1 MVSLD
6 ADVQAQL
13 PFLRS
18 QAEGR
23 MTDRC
28 DIGWERPGDVLNEE
42 TGEYESAFEVIYSG
56 PCRWRTGATAA
67 GEIDAA
73 GQLLTEQDETL
84 SLPVATST
92 GVRKDMVVRMT
103 ASLTDPALAG
113 IKARIKG
120 PSVGSYMTARRFS
133 VEVTS

>member
-6 ADVQAQL
+6 ADVQSQL
-13 PFLRS
+13 PFLRG

-28 DIGWERPGDVLNEE
+28 EIGWERPGDVLNEE
-42 TGEYESAFEVIYSG
+42 TGEYESAFEVVYSG
-56 PCRWRTGATAA
+56 PCRWRTGATAV

-92 GVRKDMVVRMT
+92 EVRKDMVVRIT
-103 ASLTDPALAG
+103 GSLTDPALAG